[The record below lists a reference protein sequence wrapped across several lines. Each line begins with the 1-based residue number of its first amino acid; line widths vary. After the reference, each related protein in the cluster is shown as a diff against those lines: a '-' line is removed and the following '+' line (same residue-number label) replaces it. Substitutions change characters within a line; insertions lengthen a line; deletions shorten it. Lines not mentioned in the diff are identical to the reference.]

1 MKKYSKEYRKEKA
14 SQREEERKNRT
25 PEEQLRLLDERL
37 GKGIGAS
44 KERKRLTQILKEDK

>member
-1 MKKYSKEYRKEKA
+1 MEKYGKVYRQEKA
-14 SQREEERKNRT
+14 SQRKEERKNRT